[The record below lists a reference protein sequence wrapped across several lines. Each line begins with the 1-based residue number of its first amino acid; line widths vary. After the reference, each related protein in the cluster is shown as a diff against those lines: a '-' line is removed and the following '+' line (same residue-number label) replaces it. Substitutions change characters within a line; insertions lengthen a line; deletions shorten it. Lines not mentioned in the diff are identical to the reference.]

1 MPSNP
6 ARFTSSR
13 PRSNPQ
19 SFGIMLSPIDF
30 FIALVCGQ
38 VAESR
43 NIGSRRASTPLGGYC
58 VTTVMWRRLAV
69 VAAVFNVAGAGFAI
83 AAGEGWHAGVHVTLA
98 LAFAFAAQRLTA
110 GDSRSE
116 SPGMQQQLDEVQ
128 AELTRQAAQLA
139 ELNER
144 VDFAERVLTKA
155 RDRQTLDK

>member
-1 MPSNP
+1 M
-6 ARFTSSR
+6 
-13 PRSNPQ
+13 
-19 SFGIMLSPIDF
+19 
-30 FIALVCGQ
+30 
-38 VAESR
+38 
-43 NIGSRRASTPLGGYC
+43 
-58 VTTVMWRRLAV
+58 TTMMWRRLAV

-110 GDSRSE
+110 GDSGSG
-116 SPGMQQQLDEVQ
+116 SAAMQQQLDEVQ

-155 RDRQTLDK
+155 RDRQALDK